1 MVCESELAPV
11 SDIDPSTNLSDALSE
26 LIAFDAQGRA
36 IWPAKQLEMMLQ
48 QPLADFEI
56 LLQIQTPIG
65 SVRELLEHA
74 NPPIDLLMAVKE
86 LSKRHRKDQRSNLP
100 PEMALLLYYGSIAA
114 AMVRCGQK
122 ISKLRD
128 DDLRNGFTWAIKE
141 QWVPEKVCEL
151 FRQALSKLSGA
162 QKWRE

>member
-1 MVCESELAPV
+1 V

-36 IWPAKQLEMMLQ
+36 IWPARQLAEMLGE
-48 QPLADFEI
+48 PLAKFGGKLVAPAEI
-56 LLQIQTPIG
+56 RT
-65 SVRELLEHA
+65 VRELLEHP
-74 NPPIDLLMAVKE
+74 NPPIELLVSVKD
-86 LSKRHRKDQRSNLP
+86 LSKRRPKDLFP

-114 AMVRCGQK
+114 AMVRCGQR

-128 DDLRNGFTWAIKE
+128 EDLRNGFSWAIKE
-141 QWVPEKVCEL
+141 LWVPEKVCEL
-151 FRQALSKLSGA
+151 FRQAISKLGGG